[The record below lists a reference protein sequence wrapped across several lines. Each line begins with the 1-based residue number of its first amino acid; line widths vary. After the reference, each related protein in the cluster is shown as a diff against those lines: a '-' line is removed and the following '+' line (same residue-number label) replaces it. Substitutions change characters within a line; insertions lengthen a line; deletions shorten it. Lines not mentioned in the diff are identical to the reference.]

1 MFMSLPADKLSM
13 KKSSYALYRIITAVN
28 VTTAVSVGMSL
39 PVSKTL
45 NF

>member
-1 MFMSLPADKLSM
+1 MSLPADKLSM
-13 KKSSYALYRIITAVN
+13 KKSSCALRRIITAVN
-28 VTTAVSVGMSL
+28 IMTAVLVGMSM